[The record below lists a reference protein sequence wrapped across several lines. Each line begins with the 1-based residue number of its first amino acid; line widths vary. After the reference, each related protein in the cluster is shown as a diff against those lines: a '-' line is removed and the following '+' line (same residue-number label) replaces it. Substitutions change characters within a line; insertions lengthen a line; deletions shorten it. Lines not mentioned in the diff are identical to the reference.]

1 MKRKKLFVCE
11 KCGYT
16 SPKWFGKCPEC
27 GEWNTAKEIISS
39 RGGVSEI
46 SPLLPLS
53 NIVLEKDERMETIFS
68 ELNRALNGGIVPGQV
83 ILLAGEPGVGKSTL
97 ALEIADG
104 FSRYGNVIYLSGE
117 ESLAQLK
124 IRSERTGIKNRDK
137 IFVTMENDL
146 TVLLNHIENIENLA
160 LLIVDSLQTIFI
172 PEYDSAPGS
181 VLQIRETTMRIIKFA
196 KTKSI
201 PVLLIGHVTKEGEI
215 AGPKLIEHMVDT
227 VIYFE
232 GEKGTD
238 LRILR
243 VNKNRFG
250 PSGEIVVFEMKEEG
264 IFEVTNPVFV
274 EEGELPPGNVLTCI
288 LEGTRAFVVQV
299 QALVSKSKMMNPRRI
314 GRGIDTNRIIT
325 VSAVMSKKFKLPFEN
340 HDIYMNVVGGIK
352 ITDPAADLAIALAMY
367 SSLMDIP
374 LGNLVAIGEIGL
386 DGRVRKVYN
395 IKRRIMNLKKYEK
408 ILIPWDEGQ
417 FEGAIRVKN
426 LSEALKLWGGNKSDI

>member
-1 MKRKKLFVCE
+1 MKRKKVFVCE

-16 SPKWFGKCPEC
+16 SPKWFGRCPEC
-27 GEWNTAKEIISS
+27 GEWNTAKEMILS
-39 RGGVSEI
+39 RGEVFEA

-53 NIVLEKDERMETIFS
+53 NVTSEKSERMKTGFS
-68 ELNRALNGGIVPGQV
+68 ELDGALNGGIVPGQV

-97 ALEIADG
+97 ALEIADS
-104 FSRYGNVIYLSGE
+104 FSRYGNVVYLSGE
-117 ESLAQLK
+117 ESLTQLK
-124 IRSERTGIKNRDK
+124 IRSERTGIKNGDK
-137 IFVTMENDL
+137 IFVSMENDL
-146 TVLLNHIENIENLA
+146 TSLFEYIENIEDLA

-181 VLQIRETTMRIIKFA
+181 VLQIRETTMKLIKFA
-196 KTKSI
+196 KTKSV

-215 AGPKLIEHMVDT
+215 AGPKLVEHMVDT

-243 VNKNRFG
+243 INKNRFG
-250 PSGEIVVFEMKEEG
+250 PSGEIVVFEMREGG
-264 IFEVTNPVFV
+264 IFEVTDPVFV
-274 EEGELPPGNVLTCI
+274 EEGELPSGNVLTCV

-299 QALVSKSKMMNPRRI
+299 QALVSRSKMVNPRRV

-340 HDIYMNVVGGIK
+340 HDIYMNVVGGIR

-367 SSLMDIP
+367 SSLLDIP

-408 ILIPWDEGQ
+408 VLIPWEEVQ
-417 FEGAIRVKN
+417 FEGAIKVRD
-426 LSEALKLWGGNKSDI
+426 LSEALKIVRRE